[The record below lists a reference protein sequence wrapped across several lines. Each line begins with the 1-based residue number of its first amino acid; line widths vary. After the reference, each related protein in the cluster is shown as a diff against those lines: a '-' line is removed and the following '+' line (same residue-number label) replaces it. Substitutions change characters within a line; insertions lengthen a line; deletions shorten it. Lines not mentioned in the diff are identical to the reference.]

1 MHPMLSHVQVNNKS
15 WNYSNYC
22 SLAI

>member
-15 WNYSNYC
+15 
-22 SLAI
+22 